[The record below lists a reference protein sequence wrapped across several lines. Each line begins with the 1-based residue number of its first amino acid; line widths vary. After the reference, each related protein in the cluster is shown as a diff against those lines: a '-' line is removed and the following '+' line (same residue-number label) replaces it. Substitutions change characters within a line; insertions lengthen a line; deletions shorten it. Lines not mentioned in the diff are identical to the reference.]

1 MRRIAMVQEAL
12 EVYCR
17 LKKAL
22 KKVTMRDLIKA
33 GIDSTKRERLINEG
47 LLKEKGGVLELTKEG
62 EGALLAHREDY
73 LHGRLIHNDG
83 SSLPEDALHHWT
95 SCHHIDKAT
104 LNEFYE
110 RLRSMPYRIED
121 LVPLV
126 EAPPGKAAEVVLI
139 IGGRGVVNRL
149 CEMGLTPETRI
160 TVSKRAPV
168 GGPVMVSV
176 RSTDVAIGRG
186 IASKI
191 LVKIID

>member
-1 MRRIAMVQEAL
+1 LPWFQEAL
-12 EVYCR
+12 EVFCR

-22 KKVTMRDLIKA
+22 KKVTMRDLVEA
-33 GIDSTKRERLINEG
+33 GIDSAKRERLLKEG
-47 LLKEKGGVLELTKEG
+47 LLKDNGGELELTKAG
-62 EGALLAHREDY
+62 EGALLEHREDY

-83 SSLPEDALHHWT
+83 SSLPEDVPHHWT

-110 RLRSMPYRIED
+110 RLKSMPYRIED

-126 EAPPGKAAEVVLI
+126 AVPPGKVAEVVLI
-139 IGGRGVVNRL
+139 VGGRGVVNRL

-160 TVSKRAPV
+160 KVSKRAPV

-176 RSTDVAIGRG
+176 RSTDVAIDRG